1 MKKKILSI
9 LQYTLFLGLGVF
21 LVWWSVRKIDAND
34 WEDIKTSV
42 GNARYWLI
50 APVFVTL
57 LLSHLSRAIRWKILM
72 EPLGYKTRISNTY
85 FAVLIGYLANLAV
98 PRLGEILKCTILAR
112 YEKVPADKLIGTIVA
127 ERAFDVVCLVI
138 VITLAVVLQFDV
150 IGEYV
155 GNILGS
161 FVKSKTGDL
170 TLSKILIPLLALV
183 VIIVLIIFLLRKFAH
198 ISFIQKIKKV
208 FSGIWSGITSVRYL
222 KNKGWFL
229 FHSVFIWAMYLLSVQ
244 LGMYALKETEIFGL
258 KESLSVLSTGSIALI
273 IPTPGGIGFYPIF
286 VQQTMV
292 LYGVKE
298 NIGFAFGGIMW
309 SVQFFQ
315 MLLSGFVALILLPY
329 FNKKTSYETNG
340 SNSAKDLHTPG
351 TSKTS

>member
-9 LQYTLFLGLGVF
+9 LQYAFFLALGIF
-21 LVWWSVRKIDAND
+21 LVWWSVRKIDQKD
-34 WEDIKTSV
+34 WDDIKTSV

-50 APVFVTL
+50 IPVILTL
-57 LLSHLSRAIRWKILM
+57 LLSHLSRAVRWKILIQ
-72 EPLGYKTRISNTY
+72 PLGYNTRVSNAY
-85 FAVLIGYLANLAV
+85 FAVLIGYMANLAV

-112 YEKVPADKLIGTIVA
+112 YEKVPADKLVGTIVA
-127 ERAFDVVCLVI
+127 ERAFDVICLVI
-138 VITLAVVLQFDV
+138 VIALAVLLQFDV

-161 FVKSKTGDL
+161 LIESKTGN
-170 TLSKILIPLLALV
+170 LSWQKLMIPA
-183 VIIVLIIFLLRKFAH
+183 IIVFALIALIIVVFKRFSHLVFV
-198 ISFIQKIKKV
+198 QKIKKIIAGV
-208 FSGIWSGITSVRYL
+208 WSGVISVQYL
-222 KNKGWFL
+222 KNKGWFI
-229 FHSVFIWAMYLLSVQ
+229 FHSVVIWAMYLLSVQ
-244 LGMYALKETEIFGL
+244 IGMFALKETEMFGL

-292 LYGVKE
+292 LYGIRE
-298 NIGFAFGGIMW
+298 NIGFAFGGLLW

-329 FNKKTSYETNG
+329 FNKKTSYEKDGNHP
-340 SNSAKDLHTPG
+340 AKDLH
-351 TSKTS
+351 SS